1 MTSELNN
8 ITNLIKSKNE
18 KVENICYKE
27 VHRIKIEKRDGN
39 NPIVFNTK
47 SILTNLVDYSNAYIE
62 FQFDIKFA
70 TDAACTKANLTL
82 KNSYEM
88 ISELKIKLNNRIIS
102 NESNVNYTRIINH
115 LLENSKNDDLI
126 YRNINIHTSVV
137 KYNDTNNDIFL
148 TKNGDTMRVVCNVFL
163 KDISNF
169 FKNLHMPLKFSE
181 FNITLRLVDSI
192 YVTDQAG
199 TTQTLASANLYVD
212 QIELHEME
220 EIQFVKN
227 YNNFDVN
234 ISFLE
239 NFVYKDN
246 QTITDGDFNIGSNN
260 CINTNDMFLMLIK
273 DDIATGDDAHRNTL
287 RLPDKRAENLQLY
300 IGNRIFQTGI
310 KSNLEAFL
318 ELKKRSEFF
327 DEFII
332 DYNRFLNNYTIYAFP
347 INRYSRQDKST
358 KYINI
363 TGRGHDEQV
372 SKAILV
378 WRQMSNINLKINN
391 NSLEI
396 RKTY

>member
-1 MTSELNN
+1 MTSELNH
-8 ITNLIKSKNE
+8 IVNLIKSKNE

-27 VHRIKIEKRDGN
+27 VHKIKLEKRDGN

-47 SILTNLVDYSNAYIE
+47 TVLSNLVDYSNAYIE

-70 TDAACTKANLTL
+70 TADACTKENLTL

-88 ISELKIKLNNRIIS
+88 ISDLKIELNNRIVS
-102 NESNVNYTRIINH
+102 NETNVNYSHIINH

-126 YRNINIHTSVV
+126 YRNIDIHTGVV
-137 KYNDTNNDIFL
+137 KYDDTNKDIFL
-148 TKNGDTMRVVCNVFL
+148 TKNGDTMKVTCNVFL

-169 FKNLHMPLKFSE
+169 FKNLNMPLKFSE
-181 FNITLRLVDSI
+181 FNITLRLVDQI
-192 YVTDQAG
+192 YVTDQAN
-199 TTQTLASANLYVD
+199 TTQTLTSASLYVD

-234 ISFLE
+234 IPFLE
-239 NFVYKDN
+239 NFVIRDSQN
-246 QTITDGDFNIGSNN
+246 ITDNEFNIGANN
-260 CINTNDMFLMLIK
+260 CTNTNDMFLMLVE
-273 DDIATGDDAHRNTL
+273 DNNNTL
-287 RLPDKRAENLQLY
+287 RLPNKRAKNLQLY
-300 IGNRIFQTGI
+300 IGNQLFQTGI
-310 KSNLEAFL
+310 KSDLEAYL

-347 INRYSRQDKST
+347 INRYSKKDKST

-363 TGRGHDEQV
+363 TGVGVDGDA
-372 SKAILV
+372 SKGILV
-378 WRQMSNINLKINN
+378 WRQMSNINLKISN
-391 NSLEI
+391 NSLVI

>member
-1 MTSELNN
+1 MTSELTQ
-8 ITNLIKSKNE
+8 ITNLIKSKSE

-27 VHRIKIEKRDGN
+27 VHKIKLDKTDGS

-47 SILTNLVDYSNAYIE
+47 SILTNLIDYSNAHIE

-70 TDAACTKANLTL
+70 TADACTKGNLTL

-88 ISELKIKLNNRIIS
+88 ISELKIELNNKIIS
-102 NESNVNYTRIINH
+102 NESNVHRSHIINH
-115 LLENSKNDDLI
+115 LLENSKNNDLI
-126 YRNINIHTSVV
+126 YRNINIHTGVV
-137 KYNDTNNDIFL
+137 KYDDTNKDIFL

-169 FKNLHMPLKFSE
+169 FKNLNMPLKFSE
-181 FNITLRLVDSI
+181 FNLTLELVDQI

-199 TTQTLASANLYVD
+199 TSQTLVRTNLYVD

-239 NFVYKDN
+239 NFVMRGT
-246 QTITDGDFNIGSNN
+246 QSITNGNFNVAANN
-260 CINTNDMFLMLIK
+260 CTNTNDMFLMLIK
-273 DDIATGDDAHRNTL
+273 DNDNALQMPN
-287 RLPDKRAENLQLY
+287 KRVKDLQLH
-300 IGNRIFQTGI
+300 IGNQIFQTGI
-310 KSNLEAFL
+310 KSDLEAYL

-347 INRYSRQDKST
+347 INRYSRKDKST

-363 TGRGHDEQV
+363 TGVGVDEDD
-372 SKAILV
+372 SKATLV